1 MGDIMLLS
9 LSINNLAVFETGNIN
24 FHKGLNIIT
33 GETGSGKSIIIE
45 SVLLLLGMRANRN
58 LIRKGQTKAIV
69 EAVFDITKNDR
80 LIELLIKNGFEI
92 DEDNLLIISRELLST
107 GKSIS
112 RINNRMITLNN
123 LKIVSSYLINI
134 HGQFGHQSLLKKENH
149 IKILDNLMFEEV
161 LEIKKKYKD
170 TYKYYKKLI
179 KEIDELHNSFENKE
193 SRIEQLKY
201 ELDEINSANIKNGEE
216 DSLLK
221 QIKKLSNI
229 KEIKNSLE
237 KVVVFIN
244 DSDTSAINNII
255 ASSKIL
261 TKIKDYDE
269 ELSINNSKLDIII
282 DNIQELLFNI
292 LNYTESL
299 QVDKESINLIEERIS
314 LINRMKRKYGYTFEK
329 IEEYKENC
337 ANELKFLLDIDL
349 NIAKLNKEID
359 AVYKKLKLSSNKL
372 TDIRKKS
379 AHLLEKNIIQEL
391 NDLNMKNVNFKVS
404 IDSTEDFTEE
414 GKDDI
419 EFLISTNVGSDLDSV
434 QKIVSGGEASRLML
448 AFKKI
453 MSDIDLIPTIV
464 FDEID
469 TGISGK
475 TSQMAGIKMKYISDN
490 HQVICVTHSPQV
502 ASFADKHLLIEK
514 NISKNSTYSIIK
526 KLEDDERTQ
535 EIARLLSGMN
545 ITEKSINNA
554 KELIDFSNKI

>member
-1 MGDIMLLS
+1 MGDVMLLS

-69 EAVFDITKNDR
+69 EAVFDITNNDR
-80 LIELLIKNGFEI
+80 LIEFLIKNGFEI

-134 HGQFGHQSLLKKENH
+134 HGQFGHQSLLRKENH

-161 LEIKKKYKD
+161 LEIKKKYKN
-170 TYKYYKKLI
+170 TYKYYKKLVRN
-179 KEIDELHNSFENKE
+179 IDELHNSFENKE
-193 SRIEQLKY
+193 TRIEQLKY
-201 ELDEINSANIKNGEE
+201 ELDEINSADIKKGEE
-216 DSLLK
+216 NSLLK

-244 DSDTSAINNII
+244 DSETSAINNII

-314 LINRMKRKYGYTFEK
+314 LINRIKRKYGYTFEK

-337 ANELKFLLDIDL
+337 ANELKFLLDIDS

-359 AVYKKLKLSSNKL
+359 IVYKKLKLFSKKL

-379 AHLLEKNIIQEL
+379 SYLLEKNIIQEL

-404 IDSTEDFTEE
+404 INSTEDFTEE

-514 NISKNSTYSIIK
+514 NISKNNTYSIIK
-526 KLEDDERTQ
+526 KLKDHERIQ
-535 EIARLLSGMN
+535 EIARLLSGIN
-545 ITEKSINNA
+545 ITEKSMNNA